1 MSSRQSWYAVL
12 LSSVQCTPN
21 NMHPRVAIIYLCHGN
36 LRHLPEVVASWA
48 SLSYPKDRVV
58 IYAVPAASPDG
69 IADVI
74 RRDVLPRSGKDLP
87 EIVLFNDGRNEG
99 FAKNNNAP
107 MRAALARGVEYIYLQ
122 NGDLKLD
129 ADAITE
135 SVALAESDR
144 TIGSVQSL
152 VLFWND
158 AQKVN
163 TDGCMIHVAGYGY
176 ARDNGKQLADI
187 TVTDGE
193 EIPYASGAAVLYRAD
208 VLQKVGLLE
217 EGFFMY
223 HEDLELGLRIRL
235 AGYVNRIA
243 LRSKGYHDYQFSRN
257 PKKFAWMELY
267 RWVVMLGYYKFLTL
281 LLLAPLLLAIE
292 VGSGLLSIRGAGV
305 SSKLYAYREALR
317 PATWR
322 LIADI
327 RRRTARLRVVG
338 DRELLRLFTGKIEAQ
353 ETSGGVMTLVN
364 TVIEGVWRVAY
375 RCIVW

>member
-1 MSSRQSWYAVL
+1 MD
-12 LSSVQCTPN
+12 
-21 NMHPRVAIIYLCHGN
+21 PRVAIIYLCHGN

-48 SLSYPKDRVV
+48 SLTYPKDRVI

-69 IADVI
+69 IAEVI

-87 EIVLFNDGRNEG
+87 EIVLFDDGRNEG

-107 MRAALARGVEYIYLQ
+107 MRDALARGVDYVYLQ

-129 ADAITE
+129 GDAITQA
-135 SVALAESDR
+135 VRIAESDR
-144 TIGSVQSL
+144 VIGSVQSL

-176 ARDNGKQLADI
+176 ARDNGRARADI
-187 TVTDGE
+187 RVTDGE
-193 EIPYASGAAVLYRAD
+193 EIPYASGAAVLYRAEA
-208 VLQKVGLLE
+208 LRKVGLLE

-223 HEDLELGLRIRL
+223 HEDLELGLRL
-235 AGYVNRIA
+235 KVAGYKNVLA
-243 LRSKGYHDYQFSRN
+243 AQSVGYHDYQFSRN

-267 RWVVMLGYYKFLTL
+267 RWVVMLGYYKFLTFVVL
-281 LLLAPLLLAIE
+281 SPLLFAIE
-292 VGSGLLSIRGAGV
+292 IGSWLLSVRGAGV
-305 SSKLYAYREALR
+305 SAKLYAYREMLR

-327 RRRTARLRVVG
+327 RRRTRTLRVIG
-338 DRELLRLFTGKIEAQ
+338 DREMLRLFTGKIEAQ
-353 ETSGGVMTLVN
+353 ETSGGLMDGFVNPVVN
-364 TVIEGVWRVAY
+364 TLWRALY
-375 RCIVW
+375 RLIVW